1 MIRLTCAREK
11 EVVGMVRR
19 GQWPQACP
27 TELRAHV
34 AACRSCGELVLVTQA
49 FQSARMQTAL
59 PRLESAGALW
69 WRAQLRRRSEAIER
83 IGRPIL
89 GAQIFALA
97 VALVLGVGLIGWALR
112 QGFSLAAWIAELPRA
127 LHLDALLP
135 ASFPTLEGNL
145 WLLVPLLAT
154 IALVSGVIVYLTTEK
169 Q

>member
-1 MIRLTCAREK
+1 MTYLTCAHEK
-11 EVVGMVRR
+11 EVAEMVRR
-19 GQWPQACP
+19 GHWPQACGA
-27 TELRAHV
+27 ELRAHV
-34 AACRSCGELVLVTQA
+34 SECRSCSDLVQLMLA
-49 FQSARMQTAL
+49 FHTAKAQTSV
-59 PRLESAGALW
+59 PRLQSAGALW
-69 WRAQLRRRSEAIER
+69 WRAQLRRRNEAIVR

-97 VALVLGVGLIGWALR
+97 IAFVVGMGGIAWEIR
-112 QGFSLAAWIAELPRA
+112 RGFSPAAWIAELPRA

-135 ASFPTLEGNL
+135 GSFPTLDQSM

>member
-1 MIRLTCAREK
+1 MTRLICSYEK
-11 EVVGMVRR
+11 EVAEIVRR
-19 GQWPQACP
+19 GHWPQACDA
-27 TELRAHV
+27 ELRAHV
-34 AACRSCGELVLVTQA
+34 AACRPCGDLVQLMLA
-49 FQSARMQTAL
+49 FQAAKAQTL
-59 PRLESAGALW
+59 PPRLQSAGALW
-69 WRAQLRRRSEAIER
+69 WRAQLRRRNEAIAR

-97 VALVLGVGLIGWALR
+97 IALVMGMGGIAWAVR
-112 QGFSLAAWIAELPRA
+112 KGFSPAAWIVELPHA

-135 ASFPTLEGNL
+135 GSFPTLYQSL